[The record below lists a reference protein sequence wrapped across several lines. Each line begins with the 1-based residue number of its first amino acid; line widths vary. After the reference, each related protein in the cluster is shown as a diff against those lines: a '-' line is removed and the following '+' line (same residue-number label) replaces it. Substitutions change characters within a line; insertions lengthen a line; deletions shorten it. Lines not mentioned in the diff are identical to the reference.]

1 MTIVSS
7 PALAATQPYF
17 TFSTVTNPAVA
28 GGSKLFNAI
37 FEVGSGGSL
46 ALDTAAGEAATYGGS
61 AITVTSF
68 SGTSAGN
75 DIMSMSINFTVGGTA
90 YRMSNNGIDILPG
103 SDNSVVTWTGPTRT
117 PLGGT
122 SVATLAYY
130 AAAAPEIDGGLLP
143 GVTLLFGVFALWVL
157 KRRSRSDIRSSP
169 NHLPFPA

>member
-46 ALDTAAGEAATYGGS
+46 ALD
-61 AITVTSF
+61 TVTSF